1 MINQDIIAQ
10 DLFYK
15 IRSRFPKMEMG
26 DENGQPTYE
35 STKGR
40 FFDFDAVF
48 EDVNLGTVSISINEP
63 GSLKIYFSR
72 NILETAEDEVS
83 RTWFKFLRE
92 MRKFAM
98 KRLMSF
104 DTRDITKTNLDKRD
118 YNYLAN
124 KESVMNESS
133 VRGTSRTSYVPF
145 ESLERT
151 RLIIRHKKKVDEN
164 IPGARSRNIASL
176 FIENASGERFKYP
189 FNHLS
194 GAKAMQVHV
203 ANGGVPHDSVG
214 QEIIGLSEQIAQLAS
229 FKHYVYKEDLMNGD
243 TNHIVDRANLKLQ
256 SLKELMNKLQKQHH
270 YEAFK
275 NDVQTKDI
283 DDGPIMDEATMREYR
298 EKFTVKNFK
307 EDIANVFPLLYSIM
321 QETNE
326 LDLEE
331 VVKEGTGK
339 PVTINGKQVDVSSL
353 EIDDVDSRDYP
364 DFSDA
369 FLSSGFFVDGTEMS
383 EDELDMFRDQHSD
396 IFWDLAYNSLYES
409 NNPEKMFETW
419 ADTIVETKLSPE
431 QLENLK
437 TLVSE
442 HFPLGNNGENVT
454 GSLEEIGIDIPETF
468 KAELASLAETSGPDT
483 DSTNIVIEYLAKNEP
498 EIYSNLNLGD
508 VQEEQQMSQR
518 AQDAFKE
525 LDSTITGSKPAGA
538 ADLDSQA
545 ADFERRVRDGQIKP
559 TKFKDMN
566 PLDQFE
572 WKKSTGQFQGSYQ
585 DYVNSLK
592 EATDQT
598 PEERAAARDFIMS
611 VASKIKSG
619 EVSPE
624 EIESEF
630 FNTLPMFG
638 VDDDKAIDA
647 WDRITNT
654 TPKATKPKMS
664 DAEIDAELKG
674 MNSSDEE
681 DDASF
686 LASLKNKAKSGG
698 ISQDTTGY
706 GTGLD
711 EVSEE
716 GHSKNKEIAEFIMSF
731 YNREEGNFP
740 LGEKAVAMKVGKEFG
755 ERYEKI
761 AEMLCRSMNE
771 ERSQRD
777 AFEQLKVL
785 SGMKKPAE
793 GNKFTGNL
801 EKARAA
807 GDTEADLDG
816 DGDMEKVQGEN
827 FDFSRIL
834 KLSGLK

>member
-40 FFDFDAVF
+40 FFDFEAVF

-275 NDVQTKDI
+275 NDIQTKDI
-283 DDGPIMDEATMREYR
+283 DDEPIMDEATMREYR

-307 EDIANVFPLLYSIM
+307 EDIASVFPLLYSIM

-326 LDLEE
+326 VDLEE
-331 VVKEGTGK
+331 VVKEGTSK
-339 PVTINGKQVDVSSL
+339 PVTINGKEVDVSSL
-353 EIDDVDSRDYP
+353 EIEDVDSRDYP

-369 FLSSGFFVDGTEMS
+369 FLSFGLFVDGTEMS
-383 EDELDMFRDQHSD
+383 EDELEIFRDQYGD
-396 IFWDLAYNSLYES
+396 IFWDLAYNSLYEN

-419 ADTIVETKLSPE
+419 ANTIVETKLSPE

-483 DSTNIVIEYLAKNEP
+483 DSTKIVIEYLAKNEP
-498 EIYSNLNLGD
+498 EIYSNLNLED
-508 VQEEQQMSQR
+508 TQEEQPV
-518 AQDAFKE
+518 DE
-525 LDSTITGSKPAGA
+525 TEETSK
-538 ADLDSQA
+538 
-545 ADFERRVRDGQIKP
+545 
-559 TKFKDMN
+559 M
-566 PLDQFE
+566 
-572 WKKSTGQFQGSYQ
+572 
-585 DYVNSLK
+585 K

-611 VASKIKSG
+611 VASKIRSG

-638 VDDDKAIDA
+638 VDDDKAMDA
-647 WDRITNT
+647 WDRITNS
-654 TPKATKPKMS
+654 TPKSTKPKMS

-686 LASLKNKAKSGG
+686 LASLRNKAKSGG

-716 GHSKNKEIAEFIMSF
+716 GHHKNKEIAEFIMSF

-761 AEMLCRSMNE
+761 AEVLCRSMNE

-777 AFEQLKVL
+777 AFEELKML

-793 GNKFTGNL
+793 GNRFTHNL
-801 EKARAA
+801 MKARLA